1 MFLDEFLRLGLI
13 QCVSASTH
21 IKENILDIILTNT
34 DNFISNIEI
43 MSNHETCKS
52 DHYALTFDIKLK
64 IERKKPVKVSSFNFK
79 CANWD
84 GLNF

>member
-1 MFLDEFLRLGLI
+1 
-13 QCVSASTH
+13 
-21 IKENILDIILTNT
+21 
-34 DNFISNIEI
+34 

-79 CANWD
+79 RANWD
-84 GLNF
+84 GLNSDLNRVNWLS